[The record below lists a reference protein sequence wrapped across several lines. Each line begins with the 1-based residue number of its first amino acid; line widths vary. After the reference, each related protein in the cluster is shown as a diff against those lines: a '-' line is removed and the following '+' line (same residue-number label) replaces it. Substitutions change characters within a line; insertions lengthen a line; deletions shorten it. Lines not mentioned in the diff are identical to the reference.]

1 MVNSKKMVVAAAV
14 LLIACS
20 AMASNFRAADQVY
33 VPIAGHAAGS
43 SGTFISD
50 IFIANLNDDAA
61 TISVIFASGSGGTQQ
76 SFANLFT
83 LQPRERRELVDFIA
97 AAQPNGLG
105 LTGNQLG
112 QLIFNGCQQGK
123 DCGPATQDSSGVSPF
138 FRNIS
143 VESRIYS
150 IPPGTALTNVPSPPT
165 TGQDFA
171 GLPWYNFVSAD
182 QAANG
187 LDTVFITGLR
197 NTGGTGT
204 AGTYRGNVGLVNA
217 SQFSTTDIVVRLF
230 NGATG
235 AQIGSDFVQTLQP
248 LGQIQANLGQ
258 MFPSF
263 TGPTAT
269 NAFVTVSQRNSV
281 PVSGAPASCLPNG
294 CQAFFAFGSVLDNI
308 TGDATTLEPQYGKAL
323 PDAAIAAI
331 YPSSSGKSN
340 IRRAVRH

>member
-1 MVNSKKMVVAAAV
+1 MVNTKKIVVAAAI

-33 VPIAGHAAGS
+33 VPIAGHAGGS

-50 IFIANLNDDAA
+50 MFIANLTDNSV
-61 TISVIFASGSGGTQQ
+61 TVSVIFASGSSGATQ

-83 LQPRERRELVDFIA
+83 LNPRERRELVDFIA
-97 AAQPNGLG
+97 APQPNGLG
-105 LTGNQLG
+105 LSGNQLG
-112 QLIFNGCQQGK
+112 QVIFNGCQQGK
-123 DCGPATQDSSGVSPF
+123 DCGAATQDANGVSPF
-138 FRNIS
+138 FANIS

-150 IPPGTALTNVPSPPT
+150 IPVGTALTNVPPPPT
-165 TGQDFA
+165 NGQDFA

-204 AGTYRGNVGLVNA
+204 AGTFRGNVGLDNA

-235 AQIGSDFVQTLQP
+235 AQIGSDFVTTLGP
-248 LGQIQANLGQ
+248 LGQVQLNLAN

-269 NAFVTVSQRNSV
+269 NAYVTVSQRNSQ
-281 PVSGAPASCLPNG
+281 PVTGAPASCLPTG
-294 CQAFFAFGSVLDNI
+294 CQAFFAFGSVLDNT
-308 TGDATTLEPQYGKAL
+308 TGDATTLESQYGKAL

-331 YPSSSGKSN
+331 YPSSSGKTST
-340 IRRAVRH
+340 RRAVKH